1 MIQCKCELNIEGKN
15 MCLYNYNKKERKYK
29 HLTYAEKTMIER
41 WHNKEKLSTREIAKL
56 LDKSE
61 RTIRRELKRGKT
73 IIKDYLWRDVEVYSA
88 DVSNREYILNLE
100 AKGKELKIGSNLEV
114 AERIEYKVK
123 KERKS
128 AEVVAYELKEEEI
141 NDYLYTKNYE
151 YDDKDFDIKKTS
163 YSSFLKFH
171 FSNTLRYWQ
180 SQ

>member
-1 MIQCKCELNIEGKN
+1 

-100 AKGKELKIGSNLEV
+100 AKGKELKPFLNLVDSNKALFIGTYGSLE
-114 AERIEYKVK
+114 
-123 KERKS
+123 
-128 AEVVAYELKEEEI
+128 
-141 NDYLYTKNYE
+141 
-151 YDDKDFDIKKTS
+151 DKDREHNIEKIRDLHNLLNSISCRDVHFCSESENGSYLSAIKINSKAKV
-163 YSSFLKFH
+163 LCKVL
-171 FSNTLRYWQ
+171 TLY
-180 SQ
+180 

>member
-1 MIQCKCELNIEGKN
+1 

-100 AKGKELKIGSNLEV
+100 AKGKELKPFLNLVDSNKALFIGTYGSLE
-114 AERIEYKVK
+114 
-123 KERKS
+123 
-128 AEVVAYELKEEEI
+128 
-141 NDYLYTKNYE
+141 
-151 YDDKDFDIKKTS
+151 DKDREQNIEKIRDLYNLLNSISYRDVNFCSESTDGYYLSAIKVNSKE
-163 YSSFLKFH
+163 KG
-171 FSNTLRYWQ
+171 LRKVLTRY
-180 SQ
+180 